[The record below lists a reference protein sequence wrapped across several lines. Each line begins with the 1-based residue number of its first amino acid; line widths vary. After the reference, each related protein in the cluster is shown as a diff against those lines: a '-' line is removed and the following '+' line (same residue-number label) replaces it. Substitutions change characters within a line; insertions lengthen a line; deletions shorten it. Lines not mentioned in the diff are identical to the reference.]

1 VSRHGGGAACDEM
14 GTRLPATNRSSTPG
28 SCPTTDP
35 SSGPDRRAT
44 ARRGVPW
51 LRRHP
56 LVATNTTYGA
66 LYAVDGALLPFLSL
80 FLAYAH
86 GLSASQIGFVMAA
99 ASVSAIVAPPVL
111 TVLADRYGRAELLLV
126 TMLAASSVA
135 LLCFAYV
142 GGFWWILFVYAA
154 FSLVREPTRPLL
166 DGIFFASQRTVPAL
180 ADVKYH
186 NVRFWGTF
194 GFMVPGV
201 VLYFILSDREALDSL
216 PLLSCG
222 LAVLGVGAAL
232 FLPTRGRAV
241 VANSPS
247 PGGPV
252 PGGRLPGGR
261 VPSATGTDLRTL
273 ARAAGRLLRR
283 RTTVVFIVSMF
294 LLQAS
299 MSGYFAFYPLLATE
313 VVGMSPRWI
322 GLVTNLGVALEL
334 GYMAAFGWLVA
345 RLGWR
350 WLMVLGAAGMAVRV
364 ALLAAI
370 PTVGI
375 VVGTQIL
382 HGLVIVVSMV
392 AGRVILDRHAP
403 DEIRHTVQ
411 GLYAMIVL
419 GGGKIVGSA
428 VGGLVAAQVLSAVFW
443 SAAGVALLAAIG
455 LAWALRKEPA

>member
-1 VSRHGGGAACDEM
+1 
-14 GTRLPATNRSSTPG
+14 
-28 SCPTTDP
+28 
-35 SSGPDRRAT
+35 
-44 ARRGVPW
+44 
-51 LRRHP
+51 
-56 LVATNTTYGA
+56 VATNTTYAA

-86 GLSASQIGFVMAA
+86 GLTASQIGFVMAA

-111 TVLADRYGRAELLLV
+111 TVLADRYGRAEMLLV
-126 TMLAASSVA
+126 TMLGASSVA
-135 LLCFAYV
+135 LLVFAFA
-142 GGFWWILFVYAA
+142 GGFWWLLIVYAA

-166 DGIFFASQRTVPAL
+166 DGIFFTSQRTIPAL
-180 ADVKYH
+180 AEVKYH
-186 NVRFWGTF
+186 RVRFWGTF

-201 VLYFILSDREALDSL
+201 ILYFVLGDGDALDSL

-222 LAVLGVGAAL
+222 LAVVGVAAAM
-232 FLPTRGRAV
+232 FLPTRRRAV
-241 VANSPS
+241 ATAASLAGDQAGAS
-247 PGGPV
+247 AA
-252 PGGRLPGGR
+252 R
-261 VPSATGTDLRTL
+261 VPAAGGGTDMRRL
-273 ARAAGRLLRR
+273 ARAAGRLLSR

-299 MSGYFAFYPLLATE
+299 MSGYFAFYPLQATE
-313 VVGMSPRWI
+313 VVGLSPRWI
-322 GLVTNLGVALEL
+322 GLITNLGVALEL

-375 VVGTQIL
+375 VVGTQVL
-382 HGLVIVVSMV
+382 HGLVIIVSMV

-403 DEIRHTVQ
+403 DEIRHTAQ

-428 VGGLVAAQVLSAVFW
+428 LGGLIAAQDLSAVFW
-443 SAAGVALLAAIG
+443 SAAVVASIAAIG
-455 LAWALRKEPA
+455 LAWALREEPG